1 MGDFSLPAI
10 NWGHH
15 TAGTIWTRSFLKHL
29 DNNFMEQVLRKLT
42 RKDVL
47 LDLLLRN
54 GVDFGSQVDI
64 GAVLASDYEVSSLK
78 SLLTGRPQLWT

>member
-1 MGDFSLPAI
+1 
-10 NWGHH
+10 
-15 TAGTIWTRSFLKHL
+15 
-29 DNNFMEQVLRKLT
+29 MEQVLRKLT
-42 RKDVL
+42 WKDVL